1 MSLNKVRQL
10 ILFTQN
16 YPFHFSDLYVESE
29 IKLLADYFKN
39 IRIYSFN
46 TDKQAAAS
54 IHPSASAQRILI
66 DFERF
71 TYGVDA
77 KILLNREFWDE
88 LKDYRSLF
96 GHYPGVAHL
105 KSIYKYWKR
114 AKALQQMLEN
124 VLENDAADEPLYIYT
139 TFFTEA
145 TLAAIFIKKKYNK
158 RKVFVITRL
167 HRYDLYLNTGEYSY
181 SPFRGAGI
189 RELDSLYFIAQNGLS
204 YFRDAFKNIIGGRDE
219 KLKLF
224 RIGID
229 DKPKGKTVSKD
240 SDATVFRIV
249 SNSWI

>member
-1 MSLNKVRQL
+1 
-10 ILFTQN
+10 
-16 YPFHFSDLYVESE
+16 
-29 IKLLADYFKN
+29 
-39 IRIYSFN
+39 
-46 TDKQAAAS
+46 
-54 IHPSASAQRILI
+54 
-66 DFERF
+66 
-71 TYGVDA
+71 
-77 KILLNREFWDE
+77 
-88 LKDYRSLF
+88 
-96 GHYPGVAHL
+96 
-105 KSIYKYWKR
+105 
-114 AKALQQMLEN
+114 
-124 VLENDAADEPLYIYT
+124 LYIYT

-240 SDATVFRIV
+240 SDATVFGLCRIPGY
-249 SNSWI
+249 